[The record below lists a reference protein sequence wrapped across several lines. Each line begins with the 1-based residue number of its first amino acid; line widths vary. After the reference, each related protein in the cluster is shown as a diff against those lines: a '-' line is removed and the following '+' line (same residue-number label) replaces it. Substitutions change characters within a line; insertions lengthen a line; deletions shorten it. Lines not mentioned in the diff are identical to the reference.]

1 MTEFDRITTESWT
14 IGFPSDWIE
23 RSEDDDTLYFE
34 APTGDKG
41 FYVNLWH
48 MSDQEQRGSRE
59 PVEAFQASEVPSFLP
74 EGEAWDLICRTADGD
89 ESSAM
94 GFWEGG
100 NAERRYWIFGQQL
113 AAGKYVLRATFH
125 DYDSDGQEA
134 SADFFSS
141 IIGSLEL
148 RAA

>member
-14 IGFPSDWIE
+14 IAFPSDWIE
-23 RSEDDDTLYFE
+23 RSEDEDTLYFE

-41 FYVNLWH
+41 FYISLWH
-48 MSDQEQRGSRE
+48 MSDQELRGSRE
-59 PVEAFQASEVPSFLP
+59 LIEAFQETEVSSFFP
-74 EGEAWDLICRTADGD
+74 EDEAWDLICR
-89 ESSAM
+89 SAE
-94 GFWEGG
+94 GGQNSAVGSWEGI
-100 NAERRYWIFGQQL
+100 NAEREYWICGKQL
-113 AAGKYVLRATFH
+113 AAGKYVLRAMFH